1 VTPPSVKPAGMAARA
16 TAVIIDALFAFFV
29 LGLLVA
35 VVTRQTYHSSSNVGF
50 NLHGGPA
57 FFWALLSLAYW
68 TVCERL
74 WGMTIGK
81 RLFSIRVVGPEGG
94 NPTWGQSLTRNL
106 LRVVDAFPYLIP
118 YLVGFVAAEGNDER
132 QRIGDR
138 VAGTRVSG

>member
-1 VTPPSVKPAGMAARA
+1 MAARA
-16 TAVIIDALFAFFV
+16 TAVIIDALFAFLV

-35 VVTRQTYHSSSNVGF
+35 IVTRQTYHSSSNVGF

-57 FFWALLSLAYW
+57 FFWAGLSLAYW

-81 RLFSIRVVGPEGG
+81 RLFSIRVTGPEGAH
-94 NPTWGQSLTRNL
+94 PTWGQALTRNL
-106 LRVVDAFPYLIP
+106 LRLVDAFPYLIP
-118 YLVGFVAAEGNDER
+118 YLVGFVAAKGNEER

-138 VAGTRVSG
+138 VAGTRVIG